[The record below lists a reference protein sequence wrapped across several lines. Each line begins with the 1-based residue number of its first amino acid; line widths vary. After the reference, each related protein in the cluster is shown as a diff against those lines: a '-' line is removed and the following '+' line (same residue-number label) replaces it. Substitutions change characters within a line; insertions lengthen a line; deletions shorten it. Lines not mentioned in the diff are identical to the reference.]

1 MAIAVALANL
11 AIKKSRPYD
20 ITDLGTMAFEFAN
33 DALVGIKENIE
44 GVLKQIDPISNLFDT
59 VAATSEALEAYNIAK
74 HGPNTDAYE
83 SLINISDP
91 DLLKAYFDKEK
102 NKLNNEQFVDPS
114 DRLPSLAFSNPRSTG
129 DSYRRGSKVGN
140 RQGDKQVLA
149 YPLDIDPKQDH
160 MKIRRY
166 NYLRAQANSSKPQ
179 RDVIINDQT
188 VNVAGDSVVGSD
200 LMGSILLPM
209 PKATDV
215 NGVEWGKSEL
225 TSTGLG
231 ALKLAQGL
239 DRRTGSMLGGAMTGG
254 AIGASTGAGAVP
266 GAILGGTA
274 GALIDMSGLTGTA
287 SGISA
292 EEIRKQNAAREA
304 LQTNDF
310 STAKELIAAGGG
322 VYTQAIS
329 GMSGFLLGTELD
341 TDTFLA
347 RTGGR
352 VLNPNAEMLFQGP
365 VIRDFTFSFIMIARS
380 EKEGKEIR
388 KIIRFLKLGMA
399 PKFQNNTFIANPDVF
414 LLDYKNGLAKNDI
427 LKTTNRFSPG
437 GLALTTMN
445 VDYAPN
451 GYWSAYEDSQP
462 VAIKMDLNF
471 TELRPLY
478 QGDQLGTPEDS
489 VGY

>member
-33 DALVGIKENIE
+33 DALVGIKENVA
-44 GVLKQIDPISNLFDT
+44 GVLKQIDPISDLFDT
-59 VAATSEALEAYNIAK
+59 AAATSEALDAYNIAK
-74 HGPNTDAYE
+74 YGSNKNAYE

-129 DSYRRGSKVGN
+129 DSYRRGRKAPNRYGSKEI
-140 RQGDKQVLA
+140 LA

-166 NYLRAQANSSKPQ
+166 NYLRAQSNSSKPQ
-179 RDVIINDQT
+179 RDVIINDKT

-225 TSTGLG
+225 TSTGL
-231 ALKLAQGL
+231 AAMKLAQGI
-239 DRRTGSMLGGAMTGG
+239 DRRIGSAAGGALVGNAMAPG
-254 AIGASTGAGAVP
+254 GAGATIGGIT
-266 GAILGGTA
+266 GAA
-274 GALIDMSGLTGTA
+274 VDMSGLTGTA

-304 LQTNDF
+304 IQTGDYDL
-310 STAKELIAAGGG
+310 AKQLMAGGSG
-322 VYTQAIS
+322 IFSQSIS
-329 GMSGFLLGTELD
+329 GISGFLLGTELD

-365 VIRDFTFSFIMIARS
+365 VIRDFTFSFVMIARS
-380 EKEGKEIR
+380 EKEGREIR

-414 LLDYKNGLAKNDI
+414 LLEYKNGLRENDV
-427 LKTTNRFSPG
+427 LKTVNRFNPG

-462 VAIKMDLNF
+462 VAVKMDLNF

-478 QGDQLGTPEDS
+478 QGDQLGTPDDS

>member
-1 MAIAVALANL
+1 MAIAVALAGL
-11 AIKKSRPYD
+11 AIAKSRPYN

-33 DALVGIKENIE
+33 DALVGIKENVA
-44 GVLKQIDPISNLFDT
+44 GVLKQIDPISDLFDT
-59 VAATSEALEAYNIAK
+59 AAATSEALDAYNIAK
-74 HGPNTDAYE
+74 YGSNKNAYE

-102 NKLNNEQFVDPS
+102 SKLNNEQFVDPS

-129 DSYRRGSKVGN
+129 DSYRRGRKAPNRYGSKE
-140 RQGDKQVLA
+140 VLA

-179 RDVIINDQT
+179 RDVIINDQK

-225 TSTGLG
+225 TSTGL
-231 ALKLAQGL
+231 AAMKLAQGV
-239 DRRTGSMLGGAMTGG
+239 DRRIASATGGAMIGG
-254 AIGASTGAGAVP
+254 AMGGPGGATIGGIMGAGV
-266 GAILGGTA
+266 
-274 GALIDMSGLTGTA
+274 DMSGLTGTM

-292 EEIRKQNAAREA
+292 EEIRKQDAAREA
-304 LQTNDF
+304 IQTGDYN
-310 STAKELIAAGGG
+310 TAKELMAGGSG
-322 VYTQAIS
+322 IFAQSIS
-329 GMSGFLLGTELD
+329 GISGFLLGTELD

-365 VIRDFTFSFIMIARS
+365 VIRDFTFSFILIARS

-414 LLDYKNGLAKNDI
+414 LLEYKNGLRENDV
-427 LKTTNRFSPG
+427 LKTVNRFNPG

-462 VAIKMDLNF
+462 VAVKMDLNF

-478 QGDQLGTPEDS
+478 QGDQLGTPDDS

>member
-20 ITDLGTMAFEFAN
+20 ITDLGTMAFEFVN
-33 DALVGIKENIE
+33 DAIVGIKENVD
-44 GVLKQIDPISNLFDT
+44 GVLKQLNPLSDLFDN

-102 NKLNNEQFVDPS
+102 KKLNNEQFVDPS

-129 DSYRRGSKVGN
+129 KSYRRGRKAPNRYGSKE
-140 RQGDKQVLA
+140 VLA

-179 RDVIINDQT
+179 RDVIINDKV

-239 DRRTGSMLGGAMTGG
+239 DRRTGSMLGGAVTGG
-254 AIGASTGAGAVP
+254 AIGAKVGSPAAGA
-266 GAILGGTA
+266 IIGGTA
-274 GALIDMSGLTGTA
+274 GALVDMSGITGTA
-287 SGISA
+287 SGISG

-304 LQTNDF
+304 IQKNDF

-380 EKEGKEIR
+380 EKEGREIR

-414 LLDYKNGLAKNDI
+414 LLEYKNGLRENDI
-427 LKTTNRFSPG
+427 LDTVNRFNPG

-478 QGDQLGTPEDS
+478 QGDQLGTPDDS

>member
-1 MAIAVALANL
+1 MAIAVGLAGL
-11 AIKKSRPYD
+11 AIAKSRPYD

-33 DALVGIKENIE
+33 NALVGIKENVT
-44 GVLKQIDPISNLFDT
+44 GVLKQIDPISDLFDT
-59 VAATSEALEAYNIAK
+59 AAATSEALEAYNIAK
-74 HGPNTDAYE
+74 HGPNKDAYE

-102 NKLNNEQFVDPS
+102 KKLNNEQFVDPS
-114 DRLPSLAFSNPRSTG
+114 DRLPSLAFSEPRSTG
-129 DSYRRGSKVGN
+129 NSYRRGRKAPN
-140 RQGDKQVLA
+140 RQGGSDVMA

-160 MKIRRY
+160 MKIRRF

-179 RDVIINDQT
+179 RDVVINDKT

-231 ALKLAQGL
+231 AMKLAQGI
-239 DRRTGSMLGGAMTGG
+239 DRRIASATGGAMIGG
-254 AIGASTGAGAVP
+254 ALGGPGGATIGGIMGAGV
-266 GAILGGTA
+266 
-274 GALIDMSGLTGTA
+274 DMSGLTGTM

-304 LQTNDF
+304 IQTNDYD
-310 STAKELIAAGGG
+310 TAQQLIAGGSG
-322 VYTQAIS
+322 IFAQSIS
-329 GMSGFLLGTELD
+329 GISGFLLGTELD

-399 PKFQNNTFIANPDVF
+399 PKFQNNTFIANPDIF
-414 LLDYKNGLAKNDI
+414 LLEYKNGLAENDV
-427 LKTTNRFSPG
+427 LDTVNRFNPG

-478 QGDQLGTPEDS
+478 QGDQLGTPDDS